1 MLEYKKPY
9 WGTAANRQTMMAYLQ
24 IIAGIWIIF
33 MAFLYTPALLFSAP
47 VERKSF
53 RYVQRSIILV
63 IIVIILIVIL
73 TTYESDTLIFRIIPD
88 SPLAGITGIVLTIA
102 GLGFSAWARIHL
114 GRYWSSMVMVRVG
127 HRIIKTGPY
136 RVVRN
141 PMYTG
146 LLIAYVGAAI
156 VLGELLAFVA
166 LGIGIAAV
174 WVKIKAEEEILLEKF
189 GEEYLQYKRDVRA
202 AIIPWVV

>member
-1 MLEYKKPY
+1 MV
-9 WGTAANRQTMMAYLQ
+9 YLQ

-33 MAFLYTPALLFSAP
+33 MAFLYIPALLFNAP

-53 RYVQRSIILV
+53 RYVRRSIILV
-63 IIVIILIVIL
+63 IIAIILIVIL
-73 TTYESDTLIFRIIPD
+73 TRYESDTLIFRIIPD

-114 GRYWSSMVMVRVG
+114 GRYWSSMVMVKVG
-127 HRIIKTGPY
+127 HRIIRTGPY

-146 LLIAYVGAAI
+146 LLVAYVGAAI
-156 VLGELLAFVA
+156 VLGEILAFVA

-174 WVKIKAEEEILLEKF
+174 WVKIKAEEEILFEKF
-189 GEEYLQYKRDVRA
+189 GEEYLQYKRKVKA
-202 AIIPWVV
+202 AIIPWIV